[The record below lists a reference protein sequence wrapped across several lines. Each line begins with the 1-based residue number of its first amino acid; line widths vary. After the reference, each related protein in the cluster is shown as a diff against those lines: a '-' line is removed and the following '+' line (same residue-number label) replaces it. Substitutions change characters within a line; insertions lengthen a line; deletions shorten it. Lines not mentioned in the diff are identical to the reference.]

1 MNLLLLTNF
10 YFFFWLLQKIMVK
23 YSEKLRKLIKQERK
37 RSRTNDDR
45 IRNSSGII
53 VIEIYDIPGGP
64 YGFELV
70 ARFCYN
76 NNNIGGTL
84 VSDIITVSNVSIL
97 HCCAKF
103 LGMTEKMCSNNL
115 LHQTDI
121 FLERI
126 CYWSWNDI
134 LTCLK
139 NSEFESDFDDSC
151 SDFLQQRLMYAVL
164 AKIAENNYNNS
175 SNLDIS
181 QSTTTTTSS
190 SSASSSSSRS
200 WSWWFDDLS
209 LLSPK
214 MIQTF
219 LKTSG
224 CYGIDNTSLVQ
235 TKFLLRYLKGK
246 WKKDKKKGDNKY
258 MFMYSG
264 LADTAIHGVIF
275 NFNEKRELFSCRGL
289 FWVLRVVSG
298 FGPSKECRT
307 GLEKLIAGMLD
318 QATLDDLIVLGTRQ
332 DGVLYDVNLVVRLI
346 RLFVHHDRIFSVQK
360 LNKVGRLMEK
370 YLREIAPDPNLKIS
384 KFLAVAESLP
394 DCTRDCFDGIYRA
407 IDIFLEVTLL
417 FRLICIQYSHRLCC
431 ARLYN

>member
-1 MNLLLLTNF
+1 M
-10 YFFFWLLQKIMVK
+10 K
-23 YSEKLRKLIKQERK
+23 YSEKLRKLIKQEKK
-37 RSRTNDDR
+37 RLRTHED
-45 IRNSSGII
+45 GI
-53 VIEIYDIPGGP
+53 VIEIDDFPGGP

-76 NNNIGGTL
+76 QNKKSRGTL
-84 VSDIITVSNVSIL
+84 VVSDIIKVSNLSIL
-97 HCCAKF
+97 HCCAEF
-103 LGMTEKMCSNNL
+103 LGMSEKMSSNNL
-115 LHQTDI
+115 LHQTEI
-121 FLERI
+121 FLETI

-139 NSEFESDFDDSC
+139 NTEFESFHESCCDS
-151 SDFLQQRLMYAVL
+151 LQQRLMFAVL
-164 AKIAENNYNNS
+164 AKIAENNYNNNS
-175 SNLDIS
+175 TNSDIS
-181 QSTTTTTSS
+181 QSTTTTTTSS
-190 SSASSSSSRS
+190 STCSSSSSCS

-214 MIQTF
+214 MIQLF

-224 CYGIDNTSLVQ
+224 CYGIENTSLVQ
-235 TKFLLRYLKGK
+235 TKFLLHYLKGK
-246 WKKDKKKGDNKY
+246 WKKGENSKY
-258 MFMYSG
+258 MFMYTG
-264 LADTAIHGVIF
+264 LADTAIHGVIY
-275 NFNEKRELFSCRGL
+275 NLNEKKQVFSCRGL

-298 FGPSKECRT
+298 FGPSKECRK

-318 QATLDDLIVLGTRQ
+318 QATLDDLIVSGTRSH

-346 RLFVHHDRIFSVQK
+346 RLFVHHDTILLSIQK

-407 IDIFLEVTLL
+407 IDIFLEVNLPFFPFQSIVYYLL
-417 FRLICIQYSHRLCC
+417 NLILTYRKSLIV
-431 ARLYN
+431 NVT